1 MDEARLILAVLGA
14 FALGWLVGA
23 AWEAYK
29 LIALLRALE
38 MADLPVESKGDLR
51 AMLTEDE

>member
-1 MDEARLILAVLGA
+1 MDQARILLAVIGA

-51 AMLTEDE
+51 AILTEDE